1 MPAPSDYYQAPPD
14 AEESGNLPITESSTE
29 GEMPA
34 EEGEDE
40 YEGGSSALLPKS
52 LVGDVQPGQTITLKV
67 LHVYE
72 DECEV
77 APVSSE
83 TGPGT
88 PMDEAEAGLD
98 KMAMEGME

>member
-67 LHVYE
+67 VHIYE
-72 DECEV
+72 DEVEV
-77 APVSSE
+77 EPAAGGDA
-83 TGPGT
+83 TT
-88 PMDEAEAGLD
+88 PMGEAEAGLD